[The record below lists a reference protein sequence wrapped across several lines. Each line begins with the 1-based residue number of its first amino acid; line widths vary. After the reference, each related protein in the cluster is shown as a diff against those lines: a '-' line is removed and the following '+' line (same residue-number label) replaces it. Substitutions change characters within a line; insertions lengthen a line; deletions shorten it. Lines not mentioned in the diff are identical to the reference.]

1 MWSWVV
7 YECECIPVGRVRK
20 MDHDVSD
27 GDAGCGGRH
36 LDLSHSSTASEQTL
50 LLGRQWQQCSSHRRW
65 KKHPVLRPI
74 IWGLTL
80 PIRSYKSLSFIG
92 RSRPKCLPNHSSFCV
107 QFKWCSRGPVELNPA
122 ASYIH
127 VWDVFEGN
135 YVHFSRAKL
144 GLCLLKGFDV
154 VYVLNDVFCVCVSTG
169 STVVL
174 TS

>member
-1 MWSWVV
+1 MNASVSLWEGSARWITTSVMEMQAAEADILTSAIHPPPQNKPYSWA
-7 YECECIPVGRVRK
+7 GNG
-20 MDHDVSD
+20 SNAALT
-27 GDAGCGGRH
+27 GD
-36 LDLSHSSTASEQTL
+36 E
-50 LLGRQWQQCSSHRRW
+50 

-107 QFKWCSRGPVELNPA
+107 QFKWCSHGPVELNPA
-122 ASYIH
+122 TSYIH